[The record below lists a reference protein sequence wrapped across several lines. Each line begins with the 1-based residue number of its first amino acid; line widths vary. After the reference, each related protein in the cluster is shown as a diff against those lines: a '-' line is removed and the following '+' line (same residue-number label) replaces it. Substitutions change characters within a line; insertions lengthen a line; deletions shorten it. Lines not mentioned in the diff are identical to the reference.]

1 MISKAMA
8 HGEDNPLAQVMEA
21 LRAKLDGRA
30 QAAADVAQKLHA
42 AADRYER
49 AVQAG
54 AAADLARQHGLD
66 APAVDCS
73 PEDAARDL
81 KVIIDALPELANTR
95 PLSTASPEPK
105 VPAREEPDVTPPP
118 PASFG
123 DLMAKS
129 APSNPRPER
138 APPREQADPE
148 VLRLVSD
155 MRGYELPALPT
166 PLFRAVAEELAARA
180 RDLQERGVADPDN
193 KLGLVF
199 RALTKCAYDHGTTN
213 IFGLSRQ
220 HQGDWR
226 QKAIEARERRLRL
239 EAGEPDSLRQ
249 RIQIPKAIVDQVT
262 NGDDDD
268 DDDDDE
274 VELWELPRLTER
286 AADRAVVLLGGVRK
300 PEKLD
305 KLHQRIDFDVEWI
318 ETSAGSTGSTSTLER
333 RIREGNVAAV
343 VILHGLIGHKH
354 YEPVVAAARQACIP
368 VAYGGRA
375 GTASLRSAFE
385 EIETGLG

>member
-1 MISKAMA
+1 MA
-8 HGEDNPLAQVMEA
+8 HGEDNPLAQVLEA

-30 QAAADVAQKLHA
+30 QAAADVAQKLRA

-49 AVQAG
+49 AVQAD

-66 APAVDCS
+66 APAVGCS
-73 PEDAARDL
+73 PEDAAQELRA
-81 KVIIDALPELANTR
+81 IIEALPELSEPEAAPNATR
-95 PLSTASPEPK
+95 KSEPK
-105 VPAREEPDVTPPP
+105 PAAPGEPDVTPPP

-123 DLMAKS
+123 EMMAKS

-180 RDLQERGVADPDN
+180 RDLQEQGVADPDN
-193 KLGLVF
+193 KLSLVF

-213 IFGLSRQ
+213 IFGLNRQ

-385 EIETGLG
+385 DIDSGLA

>member
-1 MISKAMA
+1 MA
-8 HGEDNPLAQVMEA
+8 HGEDNPLAQVLEA
-21 LRAKLDGRA
+21 LRAKLDGRV
-30 QAAADVAQKLHA
+30 QAAADVAQKLRA

-66 APAVDCS
+66 APAVESHS
-73 PEDAARDL
+73 PEDAAHEL
-81 KVIIDALPELANTR
+81 KAIIDALPELANVKAV
-95 PLSTASPEPK
+95 PNGKSEPK
-105 VPAREEPDVTPPP
+105 VPEREEPDVTPPP

-123 DLMAKS
+123 EMLAKS

-148 VLRLVSD
+148 VTRLVAD
-155 MRGYELPALPT
+155 MRGYDLAGMAMPM
-166 PLFRAVAEELAARA
+166 FRAVAEELAARA
-180 RDLQERGVADPDN
+180 RELQERGVADPEGR
-193 KLGLVF
+193 LGTLIK
-199 RALTKCAYDHGTTN
+199 ALTKFAGERGTKSV
-213 IFGLSRQ
+213 FGLSRY
-220 HQGDWR
+220 HQADWR
-226 QKAIEARERRLRL
+226 QKSIEARDRRLRL

-249 RIQIPKAIVDQVT
+249 RIQIPKVIVDQVT
-262 NGDDDD
+262 NGDDDAD
-268 DDDDDE
+268 DGEEDDIE
-274 VELWELPRLTER
+274 AWVLPRLTER
-286 AADRAVVLLGGVRK
+286 AADRAVVMLGGVRK

-305 KLHQRIDFDVEWI
+305 KLHQRIDFEVEWI

-343 VILHGLIGHKH
+343 VILEGLIGHKH
-354 YEPVVAAARQACIP
+354 YEPVVAAARQAGTP

-385 EIETGLG
+385 EINESLE

>member
-1 MISKAMA
+1 MA
-8 HGEDNPLAQVMEA
+8 HGEDNPLAQVLEA

-30 QAAADVAQKLHA
+30 QAAADVAQKLRA

-49 AVQAG
+49 AVQAS
-54 AAADLARQHGLD
+54 AAAGLARQHGLD
-66 APAVDCS
+66 APAVECS
-73 PEDAARDL
+73 PEDAAREL

-118 PASFG
+118 PASFV

-148 VLRLVSD
+148 VVRLLSD
-155 MRGYELPALPT
+155 MRSYDMPQLSNQM
-166 PLFRAVAEELAARA
+166 FRLVAEELAARA
-180 RDLQERGVADPDN
+180 RDLQERNAADPDE
-193 KLGLVF
+193 KLSLVF

-213 IFGLSRQ
+213 IFGLNRQ
-220 HQGDWR
+220 HQADWR
-226 QKAIEARERRLRL
+226 QKAIEARDRRLRL

-268 DDDDDE
+268 EDEDDD
-274 VELWELPRLTER
+274 VETWELPRLTER
-286 AADRAVVLLGGVRK
+286 AGDSAVVMLGGVRK

-305 KLHQRIDFDVEWI
+305 KLRQRIDFEVEWI

-333 RIREGNVAAV
+333 RVREGRVAAV
-343 VILHGLIGHKH
+343 VILEGLIGHKH
-354 YEPVVAAARQACIP
+354 YEPVVAAARQAGIP

-385 EIETGLG
+385 EIDLALG

>member
-1 MISKAMA
+1 MA
-8 HGEDNPLAQVMEA
+8 HGEDNPLAQVLEA

-30 QAAADVAQKLHA
+30 QAAADVAQQLHA

-66 APAVDCS
+66 VPVVDCS
-73 PEDAARDL
+73 PEEAAREL
-81 KVIIDALPELANTR
+81 KAIIDALPELANTR

-148 VLRLVSD
+148 VLRLLSD
-155 MRGYELPALPT
+155 MRSYDMPQLSNQM
-166 PLFRAVAEELAARA
+166 FRLVAEELAARA
-180 RDLQERGVADPDN
+180 RELQERNAADPDE
-193 KLGLVF
+193 KLSLVF

-213 IFGLSRQ
+213 IFGLNRQ
-220 HQGDWR
+220 HQADWR
-226 QKAIEARERRLRL
+226 QKAIEARERRQRL

-268 DDDDDE
+268 DDEDDE
-274 VELWELPRLTER
+274 VEAWELPRLAEH
-286 AADRAVVLLGGVRK
+286 AAERAVVMFGGVRK

-305 KLHQRIDFDVEWI
+305 KLHQRIEFEVEWI

-343 VILHGLIGHKH
+343 VILHGLLGHKH
-354 YEPVVAAARQACIP
+354 YEPVVAAARQAGIP
-368 VAYGGRA
+368 IAYGGRA
-375 GTASLRSAFE
+375 GTGSLRSAFE
-385 EIETGLG
+385 EINESLE